1 MTRTT
6 CSLALLLLSTSAA
19 AAPARLLPATASDLA
34 PADTVASA
42 QPSIA
47 PVGGPV
53 RFTWPIDQAADDL
66 TAAAPHRAES
76 TSHALESTAVALRRG
91 VEVPVSQPGALIK
104 VSPRAPAD
112 LELIDP
118 RGRVLRPGDGL
129 RSLGA
134 DPGAFVL
141 DPAVGAGTF
150 ILRGTVDGDVHL
162 DVRERGSD
170 IVLAVQAA
178 ADVVFVGDVVRVQ
191 ARLTHAGRV
200 LAGAR
205 VRGRILDPAG
215 HERGALVRGPGGLLH
230 QALPARVGEHPA
242 GALWTVEISA
252 EATVDGVPVRRSVT
266 TAFAVSVPTARYTG
280 AAEVHLPDPSGPI
293 DATSGVRVDLELD
306 VASPGRYAATAVL
319 HGTNR
324 EGASQ
329 PISVAQSADEL
340 TPGRRRL
347 TLEFDAAAIAA
358 SGMRA
363 PFELRDLRLADQGRM
378 AVLHRQA
385 RGLPLSR

>member
-19 AAPARLLPATASDLA
+19 AAPARLLPAAAGDLA
-34 PADTVASA
+34 PIDIVASA
-42 QPSIA
+42 QPSTA

-66 TAAAPHRAES
+66 NIGAPHRAES
-76 TSHALESTAVALRRG
+76 TSHALTVSRAALRRG
-91 VEVPVSQPGALIK
+91 VPVPVSQAEALIK

-112 LELIDP
+112 LEIVDP

-129 RSLGA
+129 RSVG
-134 DPGAFVL
+134 DSGAFVL
-141 DPAVGAGTF
+141 DADLTSRPSGPEFGAGTF
-150 ILRGTVDGDVHL
+150 TLRGTADGDVHL

-191 ARLTHAGRV
+191 ARLIHDGRV
-200 LAGAR
+200 LPGAR
-205 VRGRILDPAG
+205 VSGRLVDPSG
-215 HERGALVRGPGGLLH
+215 RERGALVRGPGGQL
-230 QALPARVGEHPA
+230 QQTLPTRLGEHPA
-242 GALWTVEISA
+242 GALWTVEVTA

-266 TAFAVSVPTARYTG
+266 TAVAVSVPTARYTG
-280 AAEVHLPDPSGPI
+280 AAEV
-293 DATSGVRVDLELD
+293 DAEHGVQVALELD

-319 HGTNR
+319 YGTNR

-358 SGMRA
+358 AGMRA
-363 PFELRDLRLADQGRM
+363 PFELRDLRLVDQGRM
-378 AVLHRQA
+378 SVLHRQA
-385 RGLPLSR
+385 RGLPVATR

>member
-34 PADTVASA
+34 PADIVASP
-42 QPSIA
+42 QPSRA

-66 TAAAPHRAES
+66 IAGAPHRAES
-76 TSHALESTAVALRRG
+76 TSHALTVTRAALRRG
-91 VEVPVSQPGALIK
+91 VAVPVSQTEALIK

-112 LELIDP
+112 LEVVDP

-129 RSLGA
+129 RSVGA

-141 DPAVGAGTF
+141 DRAPGTY
-150 ILRGTVDGDVHL
+150 IVRGTADGDVHL

-191 ARLTHAGRV
+191 ARLIHDGRI

-205 VRGRILDPAG
+205 VSGRLLDPAG
-215 HERGALVRGPGGLLH
+215 RERGALVRGPGGQLH
-230 QALPARVGEHPA
+230 RALPTRPEEHTA
-242 GALWTVEISA
+242 GALWTVEVTA
-252 EATVDGVPVRRSVT
+252 DATVDGVPVRRTVT
-266 TAFAVSVPTARYTG
+266 TAVAVSVPTARYTG
-280 AAEVHLPDPSGPI
+280 AAEVEAAD
-293 DATSGVRVDLELD
+293 GVRVDLELD

-319 HGTNR
+319 YGTNR

-340 TPGRRRL
+340 TPGRGRL

-385 RGLPLSR
+385 RGLPGLPGLPVMTR